1 VSGTRGEA
9 GGFGDSTGIVRALY
23 QKAMAQEERTKS
35 SKSNFTANSCDVNS
49 LIRLGRYLF
58 SGRRTWRL
66 LAVRCGVLRLK
77 PRGSV
82 DAPRNLFHMN
92 IQGEPRSPESG
103 FHRVRTIPALR
114 WWIGGLLFA
123 STVINY
129 VDRQTLSLLAPYL
142 KQDYHWTNTDYANL
156 VIAFRVAYAIGQTL
170 NGRLMDRIGTKRGLT
185 LTVLWYSIVSVL
197 TPLARG
203 LYSFM
208 GFRFFLALGES
219 GNWPG
224 ATKAVSEWFPRQ
236 ERGLATAL
244 FDSGSSIGGAIAP
257 FIVLWLYFRW
267 GTRPAFVVPG
277 LLGFLWLIVW
287 RRLYQP
293 PQDHP
298 RISAAERQM
307 ILADQKED
315 ETPARTAPRW
325 RDLLKLP
332 QTWGTIIARSF
343 TDPVWFFIADWFP
356 IYLVAKGIALKSG
369 LIAVWIPFIAADL
382 GNFFSGWLSGRLIK
396 RGWSVGNAR
405 KALVVFG
412 GIGVALLIP
421 TIFTVNLYLL
431 TLLFGLA
438 TFSYASF
445 TTIANVLP
453 SDLYGK
459 ESVATVSGL
468 SGTGAALGTIVVFEL
483 AGHLSDARLA
493 TGTHLFDPLMIIAGL
508 IPFVGMILVLLL
520 VRNTKATDEGLV
532 RRI

>member
-1 VSGTRGEA
+1 MDIDGE
-9 GGFGDSTGIVRALY
+9 SKNT
-23 QKAMAQEERTKS
+23 S
-35 SKSNFTANSCDVNS
+35 SS
-49 LIRLGRYLF
+49 F
-58 SGRRTWRL
+58 SG
-66 LAVRCGVLRLK
+66 
-77 PRGSV
+77 
-82 DAPRNLFHMN
+82 
-92 IQGEPRSPESG
+92 
-103 FHRVRTIPALR
+103 VRTIPSLR
-114 WWIGGLLFA
+114 WWIGALLFA

-129 VDRQTLSLLAPYL
+129 IDRQTLSLLAPYL
-142 KQDYHWTNTDYANL
+142 KQDHHWTNTDYANL
-156 VIAFRVAYAIGQTL
+156 VIGFRVAYSIGQTL
-170 NGRLMDRIGTKRGLT
+170 NGRLLDRIGTKRGLT

-203 LYSFM
+203 LHSFM
-208 GFRFFLALGES
+208 GFRFFLGLGES

-224 ATKAVSEWFPRQ
+224 ATKAVSEWFPKH

-244 FDSGSSIGGAIAP
+244 FDSGSSIGGAVAP
-257 FIVLWLYFRW
+257 FIVLWMYFRW
-267 GTRPAFVVPG
+267 GTRPAFIVPG

-287 RRLYQP
+287 RWLYHL
-293 PQDHP
+293 PQHHP
-298 RISAAERQM
+298 RISNAERQM
-307 ILADQKED
+307 ILADQKE
-315 ETPARTAPRW
+315 EESLVEGAPRW

-431 TLLFGLA
+431 TLFFALA

-453 SDLYGK
+453 SDLYK
-459 ESVATVSGL
+459 NKSVATVSGL
-468 SGTGAALGTIVVFEL
+468 SGTGAAIGTIIVFEL
-483 AGHLSDARLA
+483 AGHLSDARIA

-508 IPFVGMILVLLL
+508 IPFLGMILVLLL
-520 VRNTKATDEGLV
+520 VRNTTATDRGLV